1 MTPPT
6 ARRRRQ
12 RQAARAMTER
22 LTPAQARRLMLQRQR
37 TRLEDDLERRLAA
50 AGLPAPERE
59 YRFHRVRQWRFD
71 FAWKHLG
78 YFGRGGVA
86 VEIDGGIWT
95 RGRHTRG
102 AGYEGDVRK
111 LNAATRLD
119 WKVYHVTASMLDD
132 PQACVRMVREALG

>member
-1 MTPPT
+1 MT
-6 ARRRRQ
+6 RS
-12 RQAARAMTER
+12 
-22 LTPAQARRLMLQRQR
+22 
-37 TRLEDDLERRLAA
+37 DLEAAFLQAWRAFAPDAPEPREQYRFAAEHVGMGPGLRKRLAA
-50 AGLPAPERE
+50 AGL
-59 YRFHRVRQWRFD
+59 QDWRFD